1 MQVSLSKNDLFRIL
15 DIKENQL
22 GKNNEMFI
30 LKYIYPSS
38 VIDLN
43 RI

>member
-1 MQVSLSKNDLFRIL
+1 MEVSLSKNDLFRIFA
-15 DIKENQL
+15 IKENQL
-22 GKNNEMFI
+22 GKNDEMFI
-30 LKYIYPSS
+30 LKYIYRSS